1 MQPERSPSLLT
12 PPHPIWLLLLAS
24 AWALPA
30 LAQVKPMLPAA
41 AAPTGTPGATPAK
54 KGVEAQN
61 TVAEP
66 DQYEEVRTLMGVPCS
81 VRVYHQD
88 PDLARK
94 AVQRAMVELGR
105 VASKFDAS
113 DRTSEIAGI
122 NASAGSEEV
131 LVSEETHL
139 LLQDSL
145 DLCRRTAGAYDLT
158 VASFDYLWNFSSRP
172 FVRPL
177 PDEVAARRALAG
189 CRQVAIKPSRAVRI
203 LQPGVRITLQDVIHG
218 HAAQKTA
225 QVLRAAGVENFRI
238 RVGGDVYVQG
248 RVAGTRHWFVSVPN
262 PRQPDVT
269 LMQLYLTSQCAATRS
284 DSEHFVV
291 KNGKRFHDVLDPR
304 TGEPAQGVVQAT
316 VIAADP
322 ALADALSTAVFVLG
336 PKAGLALLA
345 REKNVEGFVVDKA
358 GKVWASKGMP
368 EFGRVPDS
376 IQL

>member
-1 MQPERSPSLLT
+1 MQRESTPSLLT
-12 PPHPIWLLLLAS
+12 PPHPLWLLLVAT

-30 LAQVKPMLPAA
+30 LAQTRPQAPAPTAVAAPPVAPAA
-41 AAPTGTPGATPAK
+41 QSST
-54 KGVEAQN
+54 QD
-61 TVAEP
+61 P
-66 DQYEEVRTLMGVPCS
+66 DQYEESRTLMGVPCS
-81 VRVYHQD
+81 VRVYHKD
-88 PDLARK
+88 AGVART
-94 AVQRAMVELGR
+94 AVARAMSELGR

-122 NASAGSEEV
+122 NANAGSDEV
-131 LVSEETHL
+131 FVSEETHL

-145 DLCRRTAGAYDLT
+145 DLCRRTAGAYDPT
-158 VASFDYLWNFSSRP
+158 VASFDYLWNFSARP

-218 HAAQKTA
+218 HAAQKA
-225 QVLRAAGVENFRI
+225 AEALRAAGVDNFRI
-238 RVGGDVYVQG
+238 RVGADVYVQG

-262 PRQPDVT
+262 PRRPDAT

-291 KNGKRFHDVLDPR
+291 KNGRRYHDVLDPR
-304 TGEPAQGVVQAT
+304 TGEPAEGVVQAT

-322 ALADALSTAVFVLG
+322 ALADALSAAVFVLG
-336 PKAGLALLA
+336 PKAGLALMA
-345 REKNVEGFVVDKA
+345 HEKNVEGFVVDKT
-358 GKVWASKGMP
+358 GKVWASKGMA
-368 EFGRVPDS
+368 EFGRVPES
-376 IQL
+376 IDL